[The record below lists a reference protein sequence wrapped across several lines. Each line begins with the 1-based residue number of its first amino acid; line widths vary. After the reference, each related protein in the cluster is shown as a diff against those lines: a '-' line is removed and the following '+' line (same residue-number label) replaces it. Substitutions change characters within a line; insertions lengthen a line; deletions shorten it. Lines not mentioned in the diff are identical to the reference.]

1 MHPAIALERRYCAP
15 NYQPLPIV
23 LTRGEGC
30 YVWDDQGRRYLDMM
44 SAYSAVSFGHAH
56 PRLVQTLRDQAA
68 RLAVVSRAF
77 HTDRLGPFVQ
87 RACELTGMD
96 MALPVNTGAEAVET
110 ALKAARRWA
119 YRVKGV
125 PEDAAEIIVC
135 DGNFHGRTIAIVG
148 FSSE

>member
-1 MHPAIALERRYCAP
+1 MHPAIALEHRYCAP
-15 NYQPLPIV
+15 NYQPLAIV
-23 LTRGEGC
+23 LIRGEGC
-30 YVWDDQGRRYLDMM
+30 HVWDAEGRRYLDMM

-56 PRLVQTLRDQAA
+56 PRLVRALRDQAA

-77 HTDRLGPFVQ
+77 HTDRLGPFLR

-119 YRVKGV
+119 Y
-125 PEDAAEIIVC
+125 
-135 DGNFHGRTIAIVG
+135 
-148 FSSE
+148 